1 MNDDKFEETSERTSL
16 FQSNNCA
23 REPWQATRSLYQQ
36 RLKQLHHQQQQQQ
49 QQQPN
54 HQRLLDEDDE
64 DEEEEDEDHGYC
76 CADQAS
82 LTHQQHSKILFHQ
95 PKQCNASHNHFRI
108 PHHKLQQT
116 PSPPS
121 HQRHYNIPLL
131 TNSSG
136 FYHHHHNN
144 HQQQHH
150 HSHDDC
156 DDHDHHHHHHH
167 HHHHNHLLS
176 DHQQIFSVVSLV
188 CLTTSGRH
196 EGGYLSLP
204 LCWHFRI
211 MVFILVL
218 TLLSSFVVWTFH
230 AIGLSSAFPIN
241 WYFLDMIAYSIFAFL
256 YLVGA
261 SLVASAFDFY
271 EKMQVGVTHQTIQQL
286 ILSVIIG
293 YICLFLYGTTAVIG
307 YRQWR
312 IQLKQY
318 QHRKLLE
325 EDNFEV

>member
-1 MNDDKFEETSERTSL
+1 MKTSSSCKPHIYTSSCSSDCPHLSAVPNDHIILTWN
-16 FQSNNCA
+16 FQYC
-23 REPWQATRSLYQQ
+23 RSFQGIL
-36 RLKQLHHQQQQQQ
+36 
-49 QQQPN
+49 
-54 HQRLLDEDDE
+54 RLL
-64 DEEEEDEDHGYC
+64 
-76 CADQAS
+76 QV
-82 LTHQQHSKILFHQ
+82 
-95 PKQCNASHNHFRI
+95 
-108 PHHKLQQT
+108 
-116 PSPPS
+116 
-121 HQRHYNIPLL
+121 
-131 TNSSG
+131 
-136 FYHHHHNN
+136 
-144 HQQQHH
+144 
-150 HSHDDC
+150 
-156 DDHDHHHHHHH
+156 
-167 HHHHNHLLS
+167 
-176 DHQQIFSVVSLV
+176 IFSVVSLV

-325 EDNFEV
+325 EDNYEV

>member
-1 MNDDKFEETSERTSL
+1 MTSL
-16 FQSNNCA
+16 TLETQ
-23 REPWQATRSLYQQ
+23 EYQQ
-36 RLKQLHHQQQQQQ
+36 IRSIHVT
-49 QQQPN
+49 PN
-54 HQRLLDEDDE
+54 KLVECSSFVFPLTRV
-64 DEEEEDEDHGYC
+64 
-76 CADQAS
+76 CAS
-82 LTHQQHSKILFHQ
+82 F
-95 PKQCNASHNHFRI
+95 P
-108 PHHKLQQT
+108 
-116 PSPPS
+116 
-121 HQRHYNIPLL
+121 
-131 TNSSG
+131 
-136 FYHHHHNN
+136 
-144 HQQQHH
+144 
-150 HSHDDC
+150 
-156 DDHDHHHHHHH
+156 
-167 HHHHNHLLS
+167 
-176 DHQQIFSVVSLV
+176 IFSVVSLV